1 MKKIFALAL
10 AALMTASM
18 ATVAFAAD
26 EYAKAEP
33 VVGINTSNAAID
45 DVYVINSDNQAKDKV
60 QNGQVNGKDLQ
71 GGDRIAY
78 PLVLWSDKT
87 SDSANADKLDAADK
101 FEWYTV
107 NSDYDKKV
115 VARADWKVGEAETS
129 IEKVK
134 FADAKKPSGA
144 SSEYVYCL
152 VVTLPENNTNKKV
165 DVAGTVQVGRSA
177 SAAKDSLSEVEVE
190 FTYYADATDDA
201 NVSKDLVEGET
212 GIVDFS
218 NEDGEIDINFED
230 VATFTVDVDGQD
242 KLNLAWST
250 DFDTDFGKKYN
261 YANLDFIKFEG
272 EPSFN
277 KNGSLFIYAEN
288 KDTFVY
294 EVTEDGAKAVKA
306 EWNADYD
313 AWEIKTRKL
322 TSYVLSD
329 VELDEKTATEESS
342 KPESSKPE
350 SGKDNPD
357 TGR

>member
-18 ATVAFAAD
+18 ATVAFAAP
-26 EYAKAEP
+26 AEQV
-33 VVGINTSNAAID
+33 VVGYNKEGNKYNTFYA
-45 DVYVINSDNQAKDKV
+45 INSDNEVKVENKQAV
-60 QNGQVNGKDLQ
+60 VANGDLK
-71 GGDRIAY
+71 GGDRIAM
-78 PLVLWSDKT
+78 PLVVWTDKN
-87 SDSANADKLDAADK
+87 DDEGMDAGEAA
-101 FEWYTV
+101 WYTV

-129 IEKVK
+129 IEKIK
-134 FADAKKPSGA
+134 FPAEGTLGSDSK
-144 SSEYVYCL
+144 YVYCL
-152 VVTLPENNTNKKV
+152 VVTMPENQTNKKA
-165 DVAGTVQVGRSA
+165 DVAGTVQVGRST
-177 SAAKDSLSEVEVE
+177 SAAKDSIGEVKVE

-201 NVSKDLVEGET
+201 NVDKDLIEGET

-218 NEDGEIDINFED
+218 NEDGEIDINFGD

-242 KLNLAWST
+242 KLNLAWNT
-250 DFDTDFGKKYN
+250 DFDTDFGKKYD
-261 YANLDFIKFEG
+261 YANLEFITFEG
-272 EPSFN
+272 KPSFN

>member
-18 ATVAFAAD
+18 ATVAFAAP
-26 EYAKAEP
+26 AKEIL
-33 VVGINTSNAAID
+33 VGKKADGNDATEF
-45 DVYVINSDNQAKDKV
+45 YVINSDNEVKIKDNDPDQPVKAES
-60 QNGQVNGKDLQ
+60 GKTNLK
-71 GGDRIAY
+71 GGDRIAM
-78 PLVLWSDKT
+78 PLVVWTPDDDK
-87 SDSANADKLDAADK
+87 DATVEDDET
-101 FEWYTV
+101 EWYTV

-129 IEKVK
+129 IEKIK
-134 FADAKKPSGA
+134 FPKEDTLSSADSK
-144 SSEYVYCL
+144 YVYCL
-152 VVTLPENNTNKKV
+152 VVTLPENDTNKKA

-177 SAAKDSLSEVEVE
+177 SAAKDSIGKADVE
-190 FTYYADATDDA
+190 FTYYADATDNADV
-201 NVSKDLVEGET
+201 NKDLVEGVT

-218 NEDGEIDINFED
+218 NEDGEIDINFGD
-230 VATFTVDVDGQD
+230 VATFTVDVDGQG
-242 KLNLAWST
+242 KLNLAWNT
-250 DFDTDFGKKYN
+250 DFDKKFGDMYN
-261 YANLDFIKFEG
+261 YANLEFITFEG

>member
-18 ATVAFAAD
+18 ATVAFAAP
-26 EYAKAEP
+26 AEQV
-33 VVGINTSNAAID
+33 VVGYDDEGNVYNTFYA
-45 DVYVINSDNQAKDKV
+45 INSDNEVKVENKQAV
-60 QNGQVNGKDLQ
+60 VANGDLK
-71 GGDRIAY
+71 GGDRIAM
-78 PLVLWSDKT
+78 PLIVWAPADADDK
-87 SDSANADKLDAADK
+87 DVDDAEAA
-101 FEWYTV
+101 WYTV

-129 IEKVK
+129 IEKIK
-134 FADAKKPSGA
+134 FPAEGTLGSDSK
-144 SSEYVYCL
+144 YVYCL
-152 VVTLPENNTNKKV
+152 VVTMPENQTNKKA
-165 DVAGTVQVGRSA
+165 DVAGTVQVGRST
-177 SAAKDSLSEVEVE
+177 SAAKDSIGEVKVE
-190 FTYYADATDDA
+190 FTYYADASENKAD
-201 NVSKDLVEGET
+201 VELVEGKT

-218 NEDGEIDINFED
+218 DEDGEIDIDFED

-242 KLNLAWST
+242 KLNLAWNT
-250 DFDTDFGKKYN
+250 DFDTDFGKKYD
-261 YANLDFIKFEG
+261 YANLEFITFEG
-272 EPSFN
+272 KPSFN